1 LIIYK
6 GIGSVW
12 SAKVV
17 TFGDADFN
25 QINWLINS
33 SFPHWPRRIIIGIDI
48 TTDYVTIFRSIVTDV
63 FASLQP

>member
-1 LIIYK
+1 MFELERFIDLPEIEMSAHFQLFNYIILK

-25 QINWLINS
+25 QNELINQLVIS
-33 SFPHWPRRIIIGIDI
+33 PL
-48 TTDYVTIFRSIVTDV
+48 T
-63 FASLQP
+63 

>member
-1 LIIYK
+1 MTGQKELSYEYYYFCYLYK

-25 QINWLINS
+25 
-33 SFPHWPRRIIIGIDI
+33 HVD
-48 TTDYVTIFRSIVTDV
+48 
-63 FASLQP
+63 